1 MNQLIE
7 DILSEMKLKH
17 GVTKF
22 ELEKIIDSQ
31 FKVLQTSIQNKDLRQ
46 VYFKGLGKFKPT
58 TFLIA
63 LKDGRV
69 HKKNKRD
76 IPRVEESHN

>member
-1 MNQLIE
+1 MNQLID

-31 FKVLQTSIQNKDLRQ
+31 FKVLQTSIQNTD
-46 VYFKGLGKFKPT
+46 YNIFNS
-58 TFLIA
+58 I
-63 LKDGRV
+63 
-69 HKKNKRD
+69 KRW
-76 IPRVEESHN
+76 ESS

>member
-1 MNQLIE
+1 MNQLID

-31 FKVLQTSIQNKDLRQ
+31 FKVLQTSIQNKDLRRQ
-46 VYFKGLGKFKPT
+46 YERPIFVFEGDGLHQILRET
-58 TFLIA
+58 TSL
-63 LKDGRV
+63 
-69 HKKNKRD
+69 
-76 IPRVEESHN
+76 